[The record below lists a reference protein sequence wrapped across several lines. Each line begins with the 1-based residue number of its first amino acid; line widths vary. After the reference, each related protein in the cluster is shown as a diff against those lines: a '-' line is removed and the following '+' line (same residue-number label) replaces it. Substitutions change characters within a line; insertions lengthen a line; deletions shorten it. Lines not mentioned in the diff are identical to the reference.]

1 MAARVSAIGRRN
13 RQSIVVADVARSA
26 GHVCMPIG
34 EWKPCC
40 VVVECRRRPTY
51 RRMARCAVRKCKSRS
66 GRWMHRIR
74 GLLPG
79 RQMAS

>member
-1 MAARVSAIGRRN
+1 MACRVSAIGRRN
-13 RQSIVVADVARSA
+13 RQSIVVVDVARSA
-26 GHVCMPIG
+26 GHVGMPVG
-34 EWKPCC
+34 KWEPSCA
-40 VVVECRRRPTY
+40 VVECRRRPIY
-51 RRMARCAVRKCKSRS
+51 RRMARCAVRTCKSRS